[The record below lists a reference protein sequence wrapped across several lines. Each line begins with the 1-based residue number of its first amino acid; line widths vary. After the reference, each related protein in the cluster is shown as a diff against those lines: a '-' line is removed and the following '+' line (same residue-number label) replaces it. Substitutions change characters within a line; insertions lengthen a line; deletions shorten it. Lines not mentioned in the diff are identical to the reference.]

1 MKKYVI
7 TMCALIALAGATD
20 AKAHLMRVYRCT
32 TLKCIEHRQLQNL
45 KHARYVCRHGRH
57 QTKRWNCAAVKW
69 LTREYKQT
77 EAVVHPRVVTPAV
90 DSCLS
95 ELIQRE
101 SGWNVRATNPR
112 TGAYGLPQALPGS
125 KMASAGPD
133 WATNPAT
140 QIRWMQGYV
149 AHYGGSCGALA
160 FQKANGWY

>member
-1 MKKYVI
+1 MKFRI
-7 TMCALIALAGATD
+7 IILFAAFALVWAAD
-20 AKAHLMRVYRCT
+20 ANAHLMVKRHCT
-32 TLKCIEHRQLQNL
+32 TIKCINARQLQNL
-45 KHARYVCRHGRH
+45 KHARYVCHHGRH

-90 DSCLS
+90 DSCLN

-101 SGWNVRATNPR
+101 SGWNVRATNPS

-125 KMASAGPD
+125 KMASAGAD

-160 FQKANGWY
+160 FQKTHGWY